1 MDETIY
7 KFLMGG
13 SAFVITI
20 LGVMLAATTILPEDG
35 LEKLRRARNILVPSY
50 FVLALLSLVCCLTG
64 YDHRIEPASTLFV
77 ASFQALLF
85 TTSMLVF
92 IRPGEV
98 RWSTVI
104 RQAAGITAAGVILFA
119 TLFCF
124 TDYYSWIFYTG
135 IVAYIVQLIIYTRK
149 FMSAYRKTVQ
159 EVEDYYDDDEE
170 SRLIWV
176 KIGFYSALAIG
187 GMAISVLF
195 FTDWYKFF
203 VPLYVLYYSFMV
215 MWFVNYYRRMKFAI
229 PVIAVAPLEAK
240 VYANPEKTDFDETD
254 RVVTAIEEE
263 VRKSDENIL
272 EAGKSMNENKEEPET
287 IHLTKEQLLKE
298 RLQKYIDEKE
308 YCKKDIPYGIVADSF
323 GMPQSFFRQY
333 MKNYYGMDFRPW
345 RKELRLREAARLFA
359 GNPGYSIEEVCE
371 MVGYNN
377 SSNFNRDFKQMMGMT
392 PKSYC
397 KQICLKNICPER
409 EASMDFNKKSRRGG
423 KLLILKNLTNRI
435 LCYLYENKLYAEL
448 SPYGNRSHLYFNT
461 VLL

>member
-98 RWSTVI
+98 RWSTVL

-124 TDYYSWIFYTG
+124 TDYYSWIFCTG

-170 SRLIWV
+170 SRLRWV

-229 PVIAVAPLEAK
+229 PVIAAVPPETK
-240 VYANPEKTDFDETD
+240 IYAHPMETD
-254 RVVTAIEEE
+254 MGETD
-263 VRKSDENIL
+263 KSV
-272 EAGKSMNENKEEPET
+272 KENKEKSKTVFQE
-287 IHLTKEQLLKE
+287 KERLLKE
-298 RLQKYIDEKE
+298 RLQKYVDEKA
-308 YCKKDIPYGIVADSF
+308 YCEKDIPSGIVVDSF
-323 GMPQSFFRQY
+323 GVSQSFFRQY
-333 MKNYYGMDFRPW
+333 MKDHYGMDFRPW

-359 GNPGYSIEEVCE
+359 ENPGYTIEEVCE

-377 SSNFNRDFKQMMGMT
+377 SGNFNRDFKKMMKMT

-397 KQICLKNICPER
+397 KQIYLKNT
-409 EASMDFNKKSRRGG
+409 D
-423 KLLILKNLTNRI
+423 
-435 LCYLYENKLYAEL
+435 AEIET
-448 SPYGNRSHLYFNT
+448 SS
-461 VLL
+461 

>member
-1 MDETIY
+1 MDETTY
-7 KFLMGG
+7 KILMGT
-13 SAFVITI
+13 SAFIVAM
-20 LGVMLAATTILPEDG
+20 LGSMLATTTIPPECG
-35 LEKLRRARNILVPSY
+35 LEKLRKARNILVPSY
-50 FVLALLSLVCCLTG
+50 FVLALLSLVCCFTG

-77 ASFQALLF
+77 ASFQAFLF
-85 TTSMLVF
+85 TMSMLVF

-98 RWSTVI
+98 RWSIVF
-104 RQAAGITAAGVILFA
+104 RQAGGIAAAGIILFVA
-119 TLFCF
+119 LFCF
-124 TDYYSWIFYTG
+124 IDYYLWFFYTG
-135 IVAYIVQLIIYTRK
+135 IAAYIIQLTIYTRK
-149 FMSAYRKTVQ
+149 FTQAYRKTVQ
-159 EVEDYYDDDEE
+159 EVEDYYDEDEE
-170 SRLIWV
+170 NRLAWV
-176 KIGFYSALAIG
+176 KTGFYSALAIG
-187 GMAISVLF
+187 IMAIPILF

-254 RVVTAIEEE
+254 CVVTAIEGAIEGEEE

-308 YCKKDIPYGIVADSF
+308 YCEKDIPSGIVADSF

-409 EASMDFNKKSRRGG
+409 EASVDFNKNSRGG
-423 KLLILKNLTNRI
+423 
-435 LCYLYENKLYAEL
+435 
-448 SPYGNRSHLYFNT
+448 
-461 VLL
+461 